1 MFLVPTK
8 NINRFRSN
16 NVVGA
21 GVVLLDRA
29 LTVRVSQLDHLFIN
43 NVTVAGLNSLA
54 LRNGITMQLNTSLI
68 QVDLRTYI
76 TAESHASHQLFLSSR
91 WMYKGSE
98 IIF

>member
-43 NVTVAGLNSLA
+43 NVAIAGLNSLA

-68 QVDLRTYI
+68 QVHCSVRLT
-76 TAESHASHQLFLSSR
+76 SQLNPLSR
-91 WMYKGSE
+91 FAH
-98 IIF
+98 IHHR